1 MTNEGPLVDLSA
13 LAALLRQRAR
23 IDQQI
28 AAILGRPV
36 HPGHFG
42 EFVASAIFGVKLAP
56 SATQKAYDGTF
67 RSGPLAGATVNV
79 KFRSRHTDLLNIA
92 ASADRRDHPDYY
104 LALEG
109 LTRPAGSTR
118 GEHAPLCVAQ
128 AYVFESRPLLAA
140 LAKRGVVA
148 HLQGRTINPGRAAW
162 RAAMVYPE
170 AHSPCLALTDA
181 QRDALR
187 LFAPLAAD

>member
-1 MTNEGPLVDLSA
+1 VPDEDDRKGK
-13 LAALLRQRAR
+13 
-23 IDQQI
+23 
-28 AAILGRPV
+28 LGRQIEV
-36 HPGHFG
+36 
-42 EFVASAIFGVKLAP
+42 EIRDTARRNVRVRCEV
-56 SATQKAYDGTF
+56 Y
-67 RSGPLAGATVNV
+67 RS
-79 KFRSRHTDLLNIA
+79 
-92 ASADRRDHPDYY
+92 SADPRDHPDCY

-109 LTRPAGSTR
+109 LTRPAGSSR

-140 LAKRGVVA
+140 LAARGMDA
-148 HLQGRTINPGRAAW
+148 HLQGRSINPGRAAW

-170 AHSPCLALTDA
+170 AHYPRLTLSDA

>member
-1 MTNEGPLVDLSA
+1 MTNEGPLDDLST
-13 LAALLRQRAR
+13 LAALLRQRAG

-28 AAILGRPV
+28 AAILGQPV

-42 EFVASAIFGVKLAP
+42 EFVASAIFGVELAP
-56 SATQKAYDGTF
+56 TATQKAHDGMF

-92 ASADRRDHPDYY
+92 ASADPRDHPDCY

-109 LTRPAGSTR
+109 LTRPAGSSR

-140 LAKRGVVA
+140 LAARGVDA
-148 HLQGRTINPGRAAW
+148 HHQGRSVNPGRASW

-170 AHSPCLALTDA
+170 AHYPRLTLTDA